1 MKTLKTNI
9 LLLFLLTLTNCPLGL
24 PSIPAEHLYLW
35 ESTEDKDI
43 LFVLSHGEQTYNPAT
58 QSITQYI
65 DQQEPLSMNS
75 VFIYDEYN
83 IKNKI
88 KESGTRGIFG
98 QEFGGILD
106 KEFPNHIKIN
116 PLYDDTEID
125 KNKIEYYPISVIA
138 TSTGGKLAQR
148 LYFRQDTPTHPIDTL
163 SIDIDNN
170 TIDFQHTFV
179 SPPEYVFVPEK
190 K

>member
-1 MKTLKTNI
+1 MKILKNNI

-88 KESGTRGIFG
+88 KSCVSVSHLLAGIGWRCARTYRLKPGTGWLAHR
-98 QEFGGILD
+98 D
-106 KEFPNHIKIN
+106 
-116 PLYDDTEID
+116 
-125 KNKIEYYPISVIA
+125 
-138 TSTGGKLAQR
+138 ST
-148 LYFRQDTPTHPIDTL
+148 TL
-163 SIDIDNN
+163 KQNLVK
-170 TIDFQHTFV
+170 FV
-179 SPPEYVFVPEK
+179 SLFVFRVPTNIE
-190 K
+190 